1 MWAENMIRRATI
13 SIEGFKYRLPKSFK
27 NVLFR
32 RYDPL
37 KKRYTASELSCAFNS
52 SVEMLSFRNFDEIL
66 SSHNLDPGRSTD
78 LPEIIELSDRFYSG
92 ALNRDDCTSRLKH
105 FYQKSMF

>member
-1 MWAENMIRRATI
+1 MKVLSSCYGPSQEDTMWAENMVRRATI

-37 KKRYTASELSCAFNS
+37 KNVTPHLSYRAR
-52 SVEMLSFRNFDEIL
+52 LIL
-66 SSHNLDPGRSTD
+66 LWKCCLFETLTKYYRHITWTPGRSTD
-78 LPEIIELSDRFYSG
+78 LPEIIELGPVLFWC
-92 ALNRDDCTSRLKH
+92 A
-105 FYQKSMF
+105 